1 MVVASIVV
9 TNDSGSN
16 TPNTLFTYTGTPDIC
31 LLINTPVLT
40 SLNKYI
46 NIQDLKIGDFI
57 YAPISN
63 TQHKIKRCI
72 KNTHNYYH
80 LNPYNVPYKIPKHF
94 FTSQQIP
101 TENIYISGFHS
112 LIFFYNNVIKLLD
125 VNQVQEFLQVD
136 ILELKSLGYVNDSDE
151 IEYYNIELEEVDGM
165 VVGGIPVETIGLK
178 NQLI

>member
-1 MVVASIVV
+1 MIAVSVVV
-9 TNDSGSN
+9 THNSGSN
-16 TPNTLFTYTGTPDIC
+16 APNTLFTYTGTPDIC

-46 NIQDLKIGDFI
+46 NIQDLNIGDFI

-63 TQHKIKRCI
+63 EQRKIKRVI

-80 LNPYNVPYKIPKHF
+80 LNPYNVPYKIPKYF

-112 LIFFYNNVIKLLD
+112 LIFFYNDMIKLLD
-125 VNQVQEFLQVD
+125 VNQVQEFLPVD
-136 ILELKSLGYVNDSDE
+136 ITELKNLGYVNDSNE
-151 IEYYNIELEEVDGM
+151 IEYYNIELEEVDEM
-165 VVGGIPVETIGLK
+165 IVGGIPVETMGLK
-178 NQLI
+178 V